1 MYNKLLNYVGKIHL
15 LYYCDF
21 YVSTFCAFNFKK
33 YTCKN
38 YTLVQ
43 AHILFMEILLNI
55 KFPLFFLRKIYNKR
69 CCGSFVKNV
78 PSDKKMK

>member
-1 MYNKLLNYVGKIHL
+1 MWVKFTYFITVTFIDQLFVLLISKN
-15 LYYCDF
+15 
-21 YVSTFCAFNFKK
+21 
-33 YTCKN
+33 TCKN

-55 KFPLFFLRKIYNKR
+55 KFPLFFLRKIYTKR
-69 CCGSFVKNV
+69 CCGIFVKNV